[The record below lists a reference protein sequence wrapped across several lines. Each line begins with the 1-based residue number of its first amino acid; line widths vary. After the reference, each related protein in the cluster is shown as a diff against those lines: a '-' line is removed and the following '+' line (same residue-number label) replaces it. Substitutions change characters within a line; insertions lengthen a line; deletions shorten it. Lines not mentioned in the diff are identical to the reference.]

1 MLTTM
6 PTMRRP
12 NPYAQAALASVTF
25 SALLVLALF
34 LSGALLG
41 SGAAINSL
49 LALSSRKYNPFAWL
63 GPENL
68 SNAELGVEMM
78 MGIAIL
84 GVSVVL
90 FALSALAIRL
100 LRKP

>member
-34 LSGALLG
+34 LSGAFG

-63 GPENL
+63 APENL

>member
-12 NPYAQAALASVTF
+12 NPYAQAAIASVII

-34 LSGALLG
+34 LSGAFG
-41 SGAAINSL
+41 SGAAVNAL

-63 GPENL
+63 VPENL
-68 SNAELGVEMM
+68 ANAQLGVEMM
-78 MGIAIL
+78 IGISIL
-84 GVSVVL
+84 GIGVVL
-90 FALSALAIRL
+90 FAFLALAIRL